1 MVREQVGLRELVG
14 GFAELGCP
22 GGKTLLLDADQR
34 LLTQARQRRIGGG
47 IKRGDRVQ
55 EQVHA
60 CPAGFPPR

>member
-1 MVREQVGLRELVG
+1 MREQVGARELVRCV
-14 GFAELGCP
+14 AELGCP
-22 GGKTLLLDADQR
+22 GGKALLVDADQR